1 LSISPPSNSFCGIS
15 CNETPIY
22 FKQGIKPGI
31 SALYPGSLNASLD
44 YNILV
49 LLKLLLVKLQ

>member
-31 SALYPGSLNASLD
+31 SALYPGSLNASSD

-49 LLKLLLVKLQ
+49 LLKLLLVKL